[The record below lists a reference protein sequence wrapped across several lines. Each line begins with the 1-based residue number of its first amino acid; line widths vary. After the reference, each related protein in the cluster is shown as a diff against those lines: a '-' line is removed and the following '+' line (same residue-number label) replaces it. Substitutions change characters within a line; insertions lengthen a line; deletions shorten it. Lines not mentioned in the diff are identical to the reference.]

1 MKLYLITKNGD
12 RESLKKLDF
21 NADDLYLVHDSEK
34 NVIYLWIG
42 KYANQERINTAVE
55 ISRKINKKGNDS
67 CKILVIEQENE
78 YGSFLAI
85 MDDLKR
91 GLLPGISVERRPEFK
106 LDDKEQVDFFPK
118 ESEEILVEKSRNFQ
132 DKITERILSWW
143 NQINLQLGET
153 KSSEL
158 LKKDSTKKHSE
169 ASKSEEFGLE
179 SKIRKA
185 AYFISLENYSYN
197 DLCWFL
203 AEKILNINMKMP
215 SLEDIRTKAK
225 EIYESSSTYDELC
238 WLNGELDILIKEGY
252 LEPQK
257 PINWANY
264 S

>member
-12 RESLKKLDF
+12 IESLKKLDF
-21 NADDLYLVHDSEK
+21 NSDDLYLVHDSEK
-34 NVIYLWIG
+34 NVIYLWVG
-42 KYANQERINTAVE
+42 KYANQERINTAAE
-55 ISRKINKKGNDS
+55 ISRKINKKENDS
-67 CKILVIEQENE
+67 CKILVMEQENE

-85 MDDLKR
+85 MADLKK

-106 LDDKEQVDFFPK
+106 LIDKEQVEYFPK
-118 ESEEILVEKSRNFQ
+118 ESEEILVEKSGNSQ
-132 DKITERILSWW
+132 NKITERILSWW
-143 NQINLQLGET
+143 NQVNLQLGET
-153 KSSEL
+153 KSIEL
-158 LKKDSTKKHSE
+158 LKKDSE
-169 ASKSEEFGLE
+169 ALKSEEIGLE
-179 SKIRKA
+179 SKIREA

-197 DLCWFL
+197 ELCWFL

-215 SLEDIRTKAK
+215 SLKDIRTKAK

-257 PINWANY
+257 PIKWANY